1 RKIAIKRIR
10 SLDRRVLCLRTLR
23 ELRLLKFFSDV
34 CPHKKIIALVDLI
47 KPVTRESFS
56 EVYFVQEFMETDL
69 HFVIQTQSLTESH
82 HQYLVRQILSAVK
95 WMHNAGI
102 YRDLKPSNILVR
114 FFCWWCANDVS
125 VPCSDAREYFSTG
138 PSEKPVVVIIE

>member
-1 RKIAIKRIR
+1 
-10 SLDRRVLCLRTLR
+10 VLCLRTLR

-34 CPHKKIIALVDLI
+34 CPHKNIIALVDLI

-69 HFVIQTQSLTESH
+69 HFVIQTQSLTEGH
-82 HQYLVRQILSAVK
+82 HQYLVCQILSAVK

-114 FFCWWCANDVS
+114 FFAGGAQMTFRPLVRILGNIFR
-125 VPCSDAREYFSTG
+125 REHLRNLW
-138 PSEKPVVVIIE
+138 